1 MEIDFVE
8 LASRDKVRLVGSYFA
23 PRGESRGGADAIVL
37 CPGTSAEFYSQPLPT
52 VARAAADAGYGA
64 LTLSTRGRGIV
75 WRDPATGFKGAGFE
89 RISDCVEDFAGAIDF
104 LAGRGHRRVVL
115 WGHSLSGVKVLYAAA
130 HDPHPAIAG
139 VISVAGP
146 RWSAEHYLTL
156 PVAAEY
162 ERHRRTA
169 EAMVAEGRGGDLFP
183 VAFPLGPTFQTA
195 EGWLDKYAYEKY
207 NPLRW
212 ADQIRL
218 PLFRIDAE
226 GDLSVPQYGMAGL
239 ADRLLAMVQPNAAN
253 RAVVIPNTD
262 HLFSGAHDALA
273 SAVVGWLDALPVE
286 VPV

>member
-52 VARAAADAGYGA
+52 VAHAAADAGYGA

-104 LAGRGHRRVVL
+104 LARRGHRRVVL

-183 VAFPLGPTFQTA
+183 VAFPPARPSRPPKASSTSTPTRNTTRCAGP
-195 EGWLDKYAYEKY
+195 
-207 NPLRW
+207 
-212 ADQIRL
+212 IRSGCAL
-218 PLFRIDAE
+218 PDRRRRGSFGPAVRHGRPCRPVA
-226 GDLSVPQYGMAGL
+226 GDGPAK
-239 ADRLLAMVQPNAAN
+239 RRQPGGHD
-253 RAVVIPNTD
+253 PNTD